1 MTDPTVPPSP
11 EQTGDEEKQ
20 HADHWHGSNRIVI
33 GILTVWFLVSL
44 GASVLFRDFLDATLP
59 MIGGAPFGFWMAQQ
73 GAIISFVLL
82 LVIYRSLMNRLDHK
96 HGLEDQ
102 V

>member
-1 MTDPTVPPSP
+1 
-11 EQTGDEEKQ
+11 
-20 HADHWHGSNRIVI
+20 
-33 GILTVWFLVSL
+33 
-44 GASVLFRDFLDATLP
+44 
-59 MIGGAPFGFWMAQQ
+59 MAQQ